1 MSPILEFNKVC
12 AQNSEIEALH
22 EFSLQVDAGQCIALL
37 GTQETGSALPLYLS
51 NKMTLADSGEIK
63 LFDKNINEYAIHEIF
78 QLRAQMP
85 LIQGEPVFLNNIP
98 MRNNLLLPLLYHT
111 NLEMNEIEER
121 LTQANQLFDIGE
133 ITNQLP
139 ALFDRTKQKKLA
151 IARAIAMQPKI
162 LLLEQPTWNLRTAD
176 RPLLAKAL
184 KHLRHE
190 HQTTLFL
197 TTNDFGL
204 ASEVADV
211 ICLFDNGQIVEQGA
225 PEEVKKAQTKHPKIW
240 GTLEIQ
246 AL

>member
-1 MSPILEFNKVC
+1 MSPVLEFNKVC
-12 AQNSEIEALH
+12 AQNSETEVLH
-22 EFSLQVDAGQCIALL
+22 EFSLQIDAGQCIALL
-37 GTQETGSALPLYLS
+37 GTQETGSALPLYLA
-51 NKMTLADSGEIK
+51 NKMALANSGEIK
-63 LFDKNINEYAIHEIF
+63 LFDKNINEYANHEIF
-78 QLRAQMP
+78 HLRAQVP

-111 NLEMNEIEER
+111 NLEINKIEER
-121 LTQANQLFDIGE
+121 LAQANQLFDIDE

-139 ALFDRTKQKKLA
+139 AFFDRTRQKKLA

-162 LLLEQPTWNLRTAD
+162 LLLEQPTWNLRSTD

-184 KHLRHE
+184 NHLRHE

-197 TTNDFGL
+197 ATNDFGL

-211 ICLFDNGQIVEQGA
+211 ICLFDNGQIVEQGC